1 MSEKKVSA
9 FKGTKQQEEKLLQV
23 IQNHEGQEGSL
34 MPILQEAQ
42 EIYGY
47 LPLEVQQIIAGEH
60 ILYHGGDLRCRN
72 LLCTVFPLPEG

>member
-9 FKGTKQQEEKLLQV
+9 FKGTKQQEEQLLQV
-23 IQNHEGQEGSL
+23 IENHKGQEGSL

-47 LPLEVQQIIAGEH
+47 LPLEVQQIITR
-60 ILYHGGDLRCRN
+60 LRSVLER
-72 LLCTVFPLPEG
+72 LVM